1 MDDNNYNLINKLMP
15 LTKNIVCYFSEKTN
29 ISNKY
34 IPISNNIS
42 SQSLIESSIKSMI
55 IFNKSF
61 DNIYLISSN
70 TNYTYNL
77 YQLII

>member
-42 SQSLIESSIKSMI
+42 SQSLNR
-55 IFNKSF
+55 IFN
-61 DNIYLISSN
+61 
-70 TNYTYNL
+70 
-77 YQLII
+77 